1 MERRN
6 DAARTS
12 PKAAALRAWAS
23 PTSPAP
29 RVPRVAD
36 VVNEVFARVAPFV
49 PHTRAAEVFADL
61 SSLMSRLQTS
71 QVYLACATHFTQ
83 FTARCEHHMLLHCS
97 CITL

>member
-1 MERRN
+1 MERRI

-71 QVYLACATHFTQ
+71 QVHMT
-83 FTARCEHHMLLHCS
+83 CESQLLLVVSSAALETDCS